1 MRKRELR
8 SERYGDGEI
17 IAYHGG
23 RGWKTGGAQPGG
35 DEKRWIARESGA
47 ELPLLVVE
55 LKVGVF
61 CPPPSLFYRNFV
73 LFWVDFLS
81 TLDSWSTI
89 AYTDLKDGDN
99 HGADDRDSGC
109 RQRVHVRSKFADEN
123 FFKKKKKNTGARD
136 LVLSL
141 WFKFADENYSK
152 IHADENV
159 GKCTYIPTKQN
170 RETWALEKGLRTL
183 ILNVV
188 EERTKSGGDENDLLQ
203 MLLEGAK
210 NCTELSQNGTERFV
224 VDNCKS
230 MYLGGYETTAVSAEW
245 CLMLLAANQEWQG
258 RVRAEVLQICA
269 GRIPDYDM
277 IRKMKQNNKSS
288 SKSKH
293 IDIKFLV
300 VKERV
305 RNHLMSIEYISTE
318 LMIAD
323 PLTKGLPPKVFK
335 EHVARAGVVNSN
347 ELETGVIKD
356 HIACVFHATY
366 PYLIYVVE
374 YIEQKREKLSFSD
387 SLLSRLLDE
396 NMKYYDLLQLTMVL
410 NESLRLYPPVAT
422 ISREALKDMKFGD
435 IEVPKGV
442 HLMCPIVA
450 LQTDPEFWGP
460 DSYEFKPERFANG
473 IAGACK
479 LPHLYMPFRAG
490 PRGCLGQFLALAE
503 LKLLIAL
510 ILSNFSFTLSPDYVH
525 SPAFHM
531 VIEPEHGVD
540 LVLKK
545 L

>member
-1 MRKRELR
+1 MIWNYIRK
-8 SERYGDGEI
+8 
-17 IAYHGG
+17 
-23 RGWKTGGAQPGG
+23 
-35 DEKRWIARESGA
+35 
-47 ELPLLVVE
+47 
-55 LKVGVF
+55 KVGADYPRLVLI
-61 CPPPSLFYRNFV
+61 PINDPSTGE
-73 LFWVDFLS
+73 VDFPN
-81 TLDSWSTI
+81 TLDQGQRSFFLRKGEKVRVQKKEIRSLNATI
-89 AYTDLKDGDN
+89 DGSN
-99 HGADDRDSGC
+99 AACRISATLSRLQADDEIG
-109 RQRVHVRSKFADEN
+109 N
-123 FFKKKKKNTGARD
+123 GN
-136 LVLSL
+136 
-141 WFKFADENYSK
+141 
-152 IHADENV
+152 
-159 GKCTYIPTKQN
+159 IPTKQN

-210 NCTELSQNGTERFV
+210 NSTELSQDGTERFV

-269 GRIPDYDM
+269 GRIPNYDM
-277 IRKMKQNNKSS
+277 IRKMK
-288 SKSKH
+288 
-293 IDIKFLV
+293 
-300 VKERV
+300 
-305 RNHLMSIEYISTE
+305 
-318 LMIAD
+318 
-323 PLTKGLPPKVFK
+323 
-335 EHVARAGVVNSN
+335 
-347 ELETGVIKD
+347 
-356 HIACVFHATY
+356 
-366 PYLIYVVE
+366 
-374 YIEQKREKLSFSD
+374 
-387 SLLSRLLDE
+387 
-396 NMKYYDLLQLTMVL
+396 QLTMVL

-479 LPHLYMPFRAG
+479 LPHLYMPFGAG

-540 LVLKK
+540 LVLMK